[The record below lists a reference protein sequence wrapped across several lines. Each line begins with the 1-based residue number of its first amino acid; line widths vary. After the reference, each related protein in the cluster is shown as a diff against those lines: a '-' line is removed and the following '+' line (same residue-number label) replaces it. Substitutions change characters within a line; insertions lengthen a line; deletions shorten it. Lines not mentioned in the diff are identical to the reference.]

1 MASVSDISSVDQ
13 LVAQYR
19 QSKRKPALTLETKKS
34 ALNIRLAV
42 LADLKTKLKTLKTTA
57 EDLQKTGTTSKFSTF
72 SVASTNTS
80 IATATATTTA
90 DVGSHALKIERLAK
104 NDTLLSDRITSA
116 ATTLSAAEGAG
127 TKTFRVSLNGV
138 DTDVSVG
145 VTEGETNEAILSKL
159 VAAINDSD
167 AEVTASSV
175 GDTSTTKK
183 LVLISKTSGASNAV
197 SVTDLSGTLMEKI
210 GFSSG
215 VISGRTA
222 NGSTTAGY
230 ANSSVSLL
238 NSSFTVDGITVEKE
252 SNTVSDVLTGVTLEL
267 KGTQAE
273 TDLPITLT
281 VGVNKASIKEKV
293 QKFITD
299 YNAALSYIN
308 TKTQYDSLTRT
319 REALSGDS
327 IFTSFRY
334 NLRSL
339 ATEKI
344 TSVKSGNPSI
354 LADIGITAG
363 RDGTLSLSDTTKF
376 DDALDADLTKVS
388 DLFNSSSGLAS
399 KLVTLIDGMT
409 NSSTGKI
416 VAVKDAADSQVLN
429 LTNRITRFDETLD
442 RHVEKYR
449 NDFLRLQATYNQ
461 ILAQQQTISS
471 LTSSFY

>member
-1 MASVSDISSVDQ
+1 MASVSDISSLDQ
-13 LVAQYR
+13 MVAQYR
-19 QSKRKPALTLETKKS
+19 LSKRKPAQTLETKKS

-57 EDLQKTGTTSKFSTF
+57 EDLKKTGTTSKFSTF
-72 SVASTNTS
+72 SVSSTNTS

-90 DVGSHALKIERLAK
+90 DVGSHSLKIARLAK
-104 NDTLLSDRITSA
+104 NDTLLSDRVTSA
-116 ATTLSAAEGAG
+116 AATVSAAEGAG
-127 TKTFRVSLNGV
+127 TKSFRVSLNGT
-138 DTDVSVG
+138 DTDVSVS
-145 VTEGETNEAILSKL
+145 VVDGETNESILSKL
-159 VAAINDSD
+159 VSAINDSD

-183 LVLISKTSGASNAV
+183 LVLISKSSGASNAV
-197 SVTDLSGTLMEKI
+197 SVTDLTGTLMEKI

-222 NGSTTAGY
+222 NGTTTAGY
-230 ANSSVSLL
+230 ANSSTSLL
-238 NSSFTVDGITVEKE
+238 NSSFTVDGISVEKE
-252 SNTVSDVLTGVTLEL
+252 TNTVSDVLTGVTLEL
-267 KGTQAE
+267 KGTHADA
-273 TDLPITLT
+273 DLPITLT

-299 YNAALSYIN
+299 YNAALSYLNI
-308 TKTQYDSLTRT
+308 KTQYDSLTKT
-319 REALSGDS
+319 REALSGDA
-327 IFTSFRY
+327 IFTTFRY
-334 NLRSL
+334 NLRSM
-339 ATEKI
+339 ATD
-344 TSVKSGNPSI
+344 TVSSVKSGNPTI

-376 DDALDADLTKVS
+376 DDALDADLSKVS
-388 DLFNSSSGLAS
+388 DLFNSTNGIAA
-399 KLVTLIDGMT
+399 KMVTLIDGMT

-461 ILAQQQTISS
+461 ILSQQQTISS
-471 LTSSFY
+471 LTSSYY